1 MATGN
6 ALGTVFP
13 VIPAVSATLRGIT
26 AAAPDMPDIVE
37 SFPVGGY
44 KGERFPYVS
53 FPSGNSSF
61 PGQTGGQDLT
71 SFGSLQQGVDRIL
84 NLTDQLLS

>member
-1 MATGN
+1 
-6 ALGTVFP
+6 
-13 VIPAVSATLRGIT
+13 
-26 AAAPDMPDIVE
+26 MPDITD

-71 SFGSLQQGVDRIL
+71 SFGAIGQGVQDIL
-84 NLTDQLLS
+84 NITDQLLS